1 MSSAPTLSLV
11 HTPVYGPGPTR
22 RCTAINLLFR
32 RGVALDTA
40 LASEKTK
47 WGKKLKDAIQELDDL
62 CDPEKTPKPASAK
75 ERGEH
80 LDRIFAA
87 RETRDKIKRDRA
99 KAEDEATVRCKANA
113 QALTECQSTR
123 AGGSQQNLPGVLN
136 KLAEGLELTPG
147 TLELIDAAAR
157 EVLSSAGSKNAPDID
172 DIRELAAAIAEM
184 RIDGSRFVAATSEAV
199 AMDEG
204 ETEDLSAEVGDDPDS
219 DVPF

>member
-1 MSSAPTLSLV
+1 MPTAHSLSIV
-11 HTPVYGPGPTR
+11 PTPVYGPGPTR

-32 RGVALDTA
+32 RGVALDNT
-40 LASEKTK
+40 LATEKTK

-62 CDPEKTPKPASAK
+62 CDPEKTPKPATAK
-75 ERGEH
+75 GLSEH
-80 LDRIFAA
+80 LDKIFAA
-87 RETRDKIKRDRA
+87 KEKRDQIKRDRA

-113 QALTECQSTR
+113 QALVECQSTR
-123 AGGSQQNLPGVLN
+123 AGGPQQNLPGVLN

-184 RIDGSRFVAATSEAV
+184 GIDGGRFVSATSDAV
-199 AMDEG
+199 EMDDKEP
-204 ETEDLSAEVGDDPDS
+204 EDMSAEAGDDPDS
-219 DVPF
+219 EVPF